1 MDRLQFVDATL
12 HHVCENDPESSR
24 YAIDLGICSSFAKR
38 GLPGENLHH
47 FVSAVPWIK
56 GVNRRQA
63 RVYLMKFSH
72 LNPDVTFGL
81 LELEQI
87 EELNVAGDKVGFR
100 IDNTWTSSTS
110 NDLHGRVDGY
120 YSLIDGKE
128 VIDWGENRNSVYVVF
143 GFVPGQEHEI
153 IMP

>member
-1 MDRLQFVDATL
+1 MERLQFVDATL
-12 HHVCENDPESSR
+12 HQVPGDVFDNSC

-56 GVNRRQA
+56 CVNRRQA
-63 RVYLMKFSH
+63 RVYLERFSQ
-72 LNPDVTFGL
+72 LNPDVTFGM

-100 IDNTWTSSTS
+100 IDNTLTSSTS
-110 NDLHGRVDGY
+110 NDWHGRVDGY
-120 YSLIDGKE
+120 YSLIDDKV